1 MADKSAKHL
10 VDDLKQFFAR
20 EIATVNENMNKQ
32 FDELTQRLQ
41 ELNRKVSETTKLA
54 EDNKRQIDYL
64 VQERDSLS
72 TKVEGQD
79 RRISQLEEQIE
90 DQINRNTR
98 STLVIRGIKHKN
110 TEKTWNDTENVLANT
125 LCSYFGWNKD
135 QLIHDTDRGHRGT
148 YKNSNSPI
156 YVKFMSW
163 KVTQS
168 VMTSIISANRAGKL
182 NIFAS
187 HKYSKRIQDKMNPQ
201 LLKRKEF
208 KQDEDKKLW
217 KSYVKIPGVLMVKK
231 PGDQGYQIYDDDN
244 NLSKLLLSTQDCYP
258 YLTLK

>member
-1 MADKSAKHL
+1 MADQTTKHL
-10 VDDLKQFFAR
+10 FDDLTQFFAK
-20 EIATVNENMNKQ
+20 EIAIVNVNMNKK
-32 FDELTQRLQ
+32 FDKLTQRLQ
-41 ELNRKVSETTKLA
+41 EMDLKVSKTTKLA
-54 EDNKRQIDYL
+54 EENKRQTDYL
-64 VQERDSLS
+64 RQKRDSLS
-72 TKVEGQD
+72 KKVEEQD
-79 RRISQLEEQIE
+79 RRIWQLEEKIE
-90 DQINRNTR
+90 GQINRNTR

-110 TEKTWNDTENVLANT
+110 IEKIWNDTEDVLAST
-125 LCSYFGWNKD
+125 LCGYFGWNKD
-135 QLIHDTDRGHRGT
+135 QFIHDTNRDHRGT

-156 YVKFMSW
+156 YVKFISW
-163 KVTQS
+163 KVAQS

-217 KSYVKIPGVLMVKK
+217 KSYVKFPGVLMVKK
-231 PGDQGYQIYDDDN
+231 PGDQGYKIYDDNN

>member
-1 MADKSAKHL
+1 MADKSAKHF

-41 ELNRKVSETTKLA
+41 EMNRKVSETTKLA

-110 TEKTWNDTENVLANT
+110 TEKTWNDTEDVLAST
-125 LCSYFGWNKD
+125 LCGYFGWNKD
-135 QLIHDTDRGHRGT
+135 QFIHDTNTDHRGT

-156 YVKFMSW
+156 YVKFISW
-163 KVTQS
+163 KVAQS
-168 VMTSIISANRAGKL
+168 VMTSIIYANRAGKL

-187 HKYSKRIQDKMNPQ
+187 QKY
-201 LLKRKEF
+201 
-208 KQDEDKKLW
+208 
-217 KSYVKIPGVLMVKK
+217 
-231 PGDQGYQIYDDDN
+231 
-244 NLSKLLLSTQDCYP
+244 
-258 YLTLK
+258 